1 MKNKIKDLI
10 FIIVLIGIMSG
21 IIPCFI
27 MMIFSKFPITLILTL
42 VVLYIAFIKSIK

>member
-10 FIIVLIGIMSG
+10 FIIVLIGIISG

-27 MMIFSKFPITLILTL
+27 MMIFSKFPIIMYLTM

>member
-1 MKNKIKDLI
+1 MKNKIIDLIIGI
-10 FIIVLIGIMSG
+10 FIIGIISG

-27 MMIFSKFPITLILTL
+27 MMIFAKFPITLILTL